1 MPKGQ
6 SGRIVVE
13 LDPNLKRRL
22 YSALAMENSTLKQ
35 WFVDAAQQYVA
46 EREKPLL
53 PRIKNNNQDKAKRP

>member
-1 MPKGQ
+1 MSKGQ

-35 WFVDAAQQYVA
+35 WFVDAAQRYVA
-46 EREKPLL
+46 EQEQPLL
-53 PRIKNNNQDKAKRP
+53 PAIKTENQDKAKRS